1 MTEPQVFHYQAFQ
14 WGLFVWYKQETQ
26 KKVELGKAS
35 WGLGREL
42 IQHLL
47 CVYNWPK
54 QKKKKTPVQT
64 ETVEKL
70 IPLVDWKNFEGH
82 IAEDMNS
89 RRDKELQLVLQS
101 TIHSVSFN

>member
-1 MTEPQVFHYQAFQ
+1 MAEPQVFHYQAFQ
-14 WGLFVWYKQETQ
+14 WGSFVWSKQESQ
-26 KKVELGKAS
+26 KKVELGKGS

-54 QKKKKTPVQT
+54 QIKKKPVQT

-70 IPLVDWKNFEGH
+70 IPLVDWKTFEGH
-82 IAEDMNS
+82 IAEDMNP

-101 TIHSVSFN
+101 TIHRLSFN